1 MSGQPFITVDIS
13 EDGSAKVEAHG
24 FVGKSCESATE
35 SIENAISGKGA
46 KKVKYKGEYYSTTQK
61 ETITTKAA

>member
-13 EDGSAKVEAHG
+13 ADGGAKVEAHG

-35 SIENAISGKGA
+35 AIESAISGKSA
-46 KKVKYKGEYYSTTQK
+46 KKVKYKGEYYTPSEK
-61 ETITTKAA
+61 YKITVKAA